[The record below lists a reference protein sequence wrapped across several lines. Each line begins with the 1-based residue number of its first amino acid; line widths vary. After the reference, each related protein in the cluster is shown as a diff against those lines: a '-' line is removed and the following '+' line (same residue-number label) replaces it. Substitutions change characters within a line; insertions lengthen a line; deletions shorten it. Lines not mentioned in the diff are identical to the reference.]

1 MIYKKILIATDGSEL
16 ASRAVAHG
24 LKLAKELK
32 VPVVV
37 RDRGS
42 HVVGLGDRA
51 RSEAR
56 QGQSD

>member
-1 MIYKKILIATDGSEL
+1 MIYEKILIATDGSEL

-24 LKLAKELK
+24 LTLARTQG
-32 VPVVV
+32 PRRF

-42 HVVGLGDRA
+42 HVVGLGDRT

>member
-1 MIYKKILIATDGSEL
+1 MYKKILIATDGSEL

-37 RDRGS
+37 VTVTPN
-42 HVVGLGDRA
+42 VVGLGDRA
-51 RSEAR
+51 RSETH